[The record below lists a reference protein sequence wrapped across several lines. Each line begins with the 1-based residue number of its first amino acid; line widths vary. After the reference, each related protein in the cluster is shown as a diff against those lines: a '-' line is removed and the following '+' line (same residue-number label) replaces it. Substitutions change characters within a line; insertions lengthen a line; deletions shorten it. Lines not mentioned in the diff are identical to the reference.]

1 MEIIETFS
9 NLIDCLSFSL
19 DQNKQ
24 INYSQDFVPHE
35 CAVGVILNKLP
46 TYRSYL
52 KKKIKHE
59 YNERKNSISKR
70 LVRERSPRYFE
81 NTCKKLLVS
90 AELSAQYFARYQRTY
105 IRATLNK
112 TRKWVS
118 KLVSHMKKETA
129 TCHLN
134 MRSSGMD
141 YTQRLQ
147 EFTEDYTWKRFFH
160 YLQIISSGIAKISEK
175 KLTKI
180 AKDKIE
186 EFFKHPVKVSRLVC
200 IENLYLSESTHKKVT
215 TRLSNHSKSLDEV
228 KDLFS
233 GFLTLQ
239 NTSSCVFEGKR
250 AYKKEMLLSRS
261 SKI

>member
-9 NLIDCLSFSL
+9 NLIECLSFSL

-24 INYSQDFVPHE
+24 INYSQEYVPKE

-52 KKKIKHE
+52 KKKIKYE
-59 YNERKNSISKR
+59 YIERKNALSKR
-70 LVRERSPRYFE
+70 QVRQGSQRCFE
-81 NTCKKLLVS
+81 NTCKKLLVL
-90 AELSAQYFARYQRTY
+90 AELSTQYFARYQRTY
-105 IRATLNK
+105 IRAALNK
-112 TRKWVS
+112 TRKWVYKS
-118 KLVSHMKKETA
+118 VSHMKKETA
-129 TCHLN
+129 TCELN
-134 MRSSGMD
+134 MRSSGMN
-141 YTQRLQ
+141 YTLKLQ

-160 YLQIISSGIAKISEK
+160 YLQILSSGIAKISEK

-180 AKDKIE
+180 AKDKME

-200 IENLYLSESTHKKVT
+200 IENLYLSENSHKKVT

-239 NTSSCVFEGKR
+239 NSSSCAVEGKKK
-250 AYKKEMLLSRS
+250 YLKEMLLSRS